1 MRMETFVFKR
11 SGLFVGIEI
20 DHIRQVVDDV
30 NVVPVPLTPPGYV
43 GLIYYR
49 GELFDVA
56 DIGVIIGKLN
66 PAKHQQKLSILL
78 KWNQKGVALA
88 ADEIIGLKSVE
99 KEDGKQESFTLE
111 GIQINLITPEC
122 VWKMLSELPYGPR
135 QI

>member
-1 MRMETFVFKR
+1 MTF
-11 SGLFVGIEI
+11 
-20 DHIRQVVDDV
+20 
-30 NVVPVPLTPPGYV
+30 VPVPLTPPGYA

-56 DIGVIIGKLN
+56 DLGVIIGKPN
-66 PAKHQQKLSILL
+66 PAKYQRKLNILL
-78 KWNQKGVALA
+78 KWNQKGMALA

-111 GIQINLITPEC
+111 GIPIKLITPEC